1 MMSGFGVFSVRHEM
15 RPAETVLAILLGL
28 IIVFNPVALG
38 AQQEPA
44 PEQPR
49 RALPATHE
57 ATRSATVAA
66 QIDADLTRRFLY
78 ALEIHAD
85 GYVSRALA
93 VLEDLLILAPRHE
106 LRFEMLREAARAL
119 ETLGRQQEARDY
131 YVQAFETAPGLP
143 AAGESYLQAARL
155 EARLGRQEQA
165 RVILDRIRHQYP
177 DSTLARQADLEL
189 RALAFP
195 PPTQSVAD
203 DMPVS
208 EAEAG
213 ETTMPAPSADELR
226 EPAADV
232 DHEPADWL
240 GEGIGPM

>member
-1 MMSGFGVFSVRHEM
+1 M
-15 RPAETVLAILLGL
+15 RPAKTGLSILLGL
-28 IIVFNPVALG
+28 SLVVSAPALS
-38 AQQEPA
+38 AQESPA
-44 PEQPR
+44 PEQARPR
-49 RALPATHE
+49 RTLPATHE
-57 ATRSATVAA
+57 ATRSAMAA
-66 QIDADLTRRFLY
+66 TEIDADLSRRFLY
-78 ALEIHAD
+78 AREIYAD

-119 ETLGRQQEARDY
+119 ETLGRQEEARDY

-165 RVILDRIRHQYP
+165 RMILDRIRRQYP
-177 DSTLARQADLEL
+177 DSTLSRQADLEL

-195 PPTQSVAD
+195 PPADSAD
-203 DMPVS
+203 DATPASGAVAPETVAPASPSS
-208 EAEAG
+208 EQ
-213 ETTMPAPSADELR
+213 S
-226 EPAADV
+226 EPGTSV
-232 DHEPADWL
+232 DHDPADWL